1 VKEIAFTF
9 TEKQIMERDNLE
21 NFGVYKLAMELWD
34 LFWKD
39 SELMIKDV
47 RGKKIAEQLT
57 RSVYSIS
64 ANIEEGYGRGFGK
77 EYPQFLRY
85 ARGSARET
93 KGGYTRARFLIGEE
107 KADERILLIN
117 KIISGL
123 NNTLKT
129 LQTKDKK

>member
-1 VKEIAFTF
+1 
-9 TEKQIMERDNLE
+9 MNDNLE
-21 NFGVYKLAMELWD
+21 NFAIYKMSLLLWD
-34 LFWKD
+34 EFWKD
-39 SELMIKDV
+39 SEIMMNDV
-47 RGKKIAEQLT
+47 RGKEIVKQMT

-93 KGGYTRARFLIGEE
+93 KGGYIKSKFLLGETTIN
-107 KADERILLIN
+107 ERIELLN

-123 NNTLKT
+123 NNSLTTLKE
-129 LQTKDKK
+129 K

>member
-1 VKEIAFTF
+1 
-9 TEKQIMERDNLE
+9 MNDNLA
-21 NFGVYKLAMELWD
+21 NFAIYKMSLDLWD

-39 SELMIKDV
+39 SEVLISDV
-47 RGKKIAEQLT
+47 RGREIARQMT

-93 KGGYTRARFLIGEE
+93 KGGYIKAKVLLGESIVNQRVELI
-107 KADERILLIN
+107 D

-123 NNTLKT
+123 TNTLTT
-129 LQTKDKK
+129 LKEKAT